1 MAFDAKCER
10 LDHSLAPP
18 ADFLYIRKL
27 VLKITF
33 DPNKREKT
41 LRERGIDFLEAT
53 EVFDGHTYDQ
63 EDNRFDYGEVRMITV
78 GRLRGRMM
86 VVVWTPREGGRHV
99 ISMRKANEREQA
111 RYAIYLARP

>member
-1 MAFDAKCER
+1 VRASRPFPCACSRFFVYTEI
-10 LDHSLAPP
+10 S
-18 ADFLYIRKL
+18 
-27 VLKITF
+27 LKITF

-63 EDNRFDYGEVRMITV
+63 EDDRFDYCEVRMITV

-99 ISMRKANEREQA
+99 ISMRKANE
-111 RYAIYLARP
+111 